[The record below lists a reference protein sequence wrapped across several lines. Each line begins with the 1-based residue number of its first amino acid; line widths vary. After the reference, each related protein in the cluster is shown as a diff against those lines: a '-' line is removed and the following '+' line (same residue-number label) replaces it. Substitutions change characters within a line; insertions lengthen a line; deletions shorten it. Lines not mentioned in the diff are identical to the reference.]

1 MRPDGA
7 DKGEQMKSLWRL
19 INFVSQGTGKTFSL
33 LYVIVV
39 GVVCFEVI
47 SRYLFNA
54 PTSWA
59 QEMMQF
65 LCGVAYLIGGAYA
78 LQQGAHV
85 KMGALYERFP
95 PRVRALADIL
105 TFPIFLIFIVA
116 LVWQG
121 GGYAWKS
128 LMLGERSISAWAPP
142 VYPVK
147 MAIAIGALLMLL
159 QGFVMFARNIAVIR
173 RAEHEH

>member
-1 MRPDGA
+1 
-7 DKGEQMKSLWRL
+7 MKSLSRVVNL
-19 INFVSQGTGKTFSL
+19 VSQTTGKTFAF
-33 LYVIVV
+33 LYLIVV

-59 QEMMQF
+59 QEMMEF
-65 LCGVAYLIGGAYA
+65 LCGVAYLMGGAYA

-105 TFPIFLIFIVA
+105 TFPIFLIFIGA

-128 LMLGERSISAWAPP
+128 LMIGERTISAWAPP

-159 QGFVMFARNIAVIR
+159 QGFAKFSRDIAVIR